1 MQNTFVLL
9 TTEKSPC
16 LGCLEESEP
25 EVVPTQWCW
34 FPVVCISRQTALF
47 QSLEGKGMI
56 EVLRSLLVSYSKHD
70 FSSKQPITIVIAY
83 TWWILIFCMG
93 TTLHVYG
100 AFPSASFVSV
110 FFFQCL
116 QTWAPKRG
124 TAAECHALGPWSRH
138 ASFWKDDWIPF
149 LSLKFL
155 LISGSFCLLFLTA
168 SLSFVG
174 SLQGCVWELLPA
186 GKLPN
191 SHQLSWGIASL

>member
-1 MQNTFVLL
+1 MQNTFVVL
-9 TTEKSPC
+9 TTEKALAWGVLSQN
-16 LGCLEESEP
+16 LG
-25 EVVPTQWCW
+25 W
-34 FPVVCISRQTALF
+34 FQALWWLISGGVHQPPKGYNF
-47 QSLEGKGMI
+47 QSSEGKGMI
-56 EVLRSLLVSYSKHD
+56 GVLRSLLFSYSKHD

-100 AFPSASFVSV
+100 ALPSASFVNI

-116 QTWAPKRG
+116 HTWAPKRG